1 MKVSLIALSLMIS
14 TQALSM
20 NLSYQ
25 EHVKVLPLQKTAA
38 LPVEFLR
45 LHRNFFYDD
54 QRMIAGTFDTSTAK
68 KLSYWDKLRIKLQGQ
83 KVFPTF

>member
-1 MKVSLIALSLMIS
+1 MKVSMIALSLMIS
-14 TQALSM
+14 THALSM

-25 EHVKVLPLQKTAA
+25 EHVKVLPLQKTAT

-45 LHRNFFYDD
+45 LHRNFFYED
-54 QRMIAGTFDTSTAK
+54 QRMIAGSFDTSKTK
-68 KLSYWDKLRIKLQGQ
+68 KSSYWDKLRLKFQGQ

>member
-1 MKVSLIALSLMIS
+1 MKVSMIALSLMIS

-25 EHVKVLPLQKTAA
+25 EHVKVLPLKNTAA
-38 LPVEFLR
+38 LPGEFLR
-45 LHRNFFYDD
+45 LHRNLFYDD
-54 QRMIAGTFDTSTAK
+54 QRMIAGSFDTSRAK
-68 KLSYWDKLRIKLQGQ
+68 KSSYWDKLRVKLQGQ